1 MICQGKSIIITKG
14 DDFSW
19 AGSPPITFT
28 IDTSLDL
35 TGFSAIVKIGQLEYS
50 FDDISSK
57 KFTVNITHE
66 QSALLPIGS
75 IGGSLIV
82 KSPNDEIK
90 TFTTALP
97 FFVRENVSNNV
108 DLSGEDVIVYAIQDG
123 ENIININVDTDSVDL
138 SDYVTKETFVASN
151 AELTQ
156 KVDEETTK
164 REQADV
170 GLQADIDEIIQ
181 SKGVANGIATLGA
194 DGKVPSSQLPD
205 IGGTPALA
213 DLTDVSLNNVTEENI
228 LVFDNNSLK
237 WKNSDKLTSEIA
249 TRTSEDKALSD
260 KIDAFEAQKGVGGG
274 LATLDNLLKLSES
287 QVPDNL
293 LKNSATQAQSLALG
307 GTTSGNYS
315 VCYGFSAECAT
326 NGASFGY
333 SAKSANN
340 SVSIGYTAKAISANS
355 VAIGNNARTSASNYT
370 FAVAIGDN
378 AIVGGPSAVAVGG
391 GARATQGSV
400 AIGRGAISAGTFDCI
415 QIGYGS
421 NITASTAQFW
431 TFPMLNK
438 TTGHIPAGRLAE
450 TTITGTA
457 EPTTS
462 TVGAYVGQLYVNSTD
477 ETVYICTKIDG
488 STYSWKKLL

>member
-1 MICQGKSIIITKG
+1 MTCQGKSIIITKG

-28 IDTSLDL
+28 IDTTLDL
-35 TGFSAIVKIGQLEYS
+35 TGFSATVKIGQLEYT
-50 FDDISSK
+50 FDDISTK
-57 KFTVNITHE
+57 MFTINITHE

-123 ENIININVDTDSVDL
+123 ENIINITVDTDSVDL
-138 SDYVTKETFVASN
+138 SDYVKIETFVASN

-156 KVDEETTK
+156 KITDESAE
-164 REQADV
+164 REASDNEIKSDV
-170 GLQADIDEIIQ
+170 EDIVQ
-181 SKGVANGIATLGA
+181 SKGIANGIATLGA
-194 DGKVPSSQLPD
+194 DGKVPSSQLP
-205 IGGTPALA
+205 TPALA

-228 LVFDNNSLK
+228 LVFDNTSLK

-249 TRTSEDKALSD
+249 TRASEDKALSD
-260 KIDAFEAQKGVGGG
+260 KLDAFEAQKGVGGG

-293 LKNSATQAQSLALG
+293 LKNSAPQAQSLSLG

-326 NGASFGY
+326 NGVALGY

-340 SVSIGYTAKAISANS
+340 SVSIGYTAQAISANS
-355 VAIGNNARTSASNYT
+355 VVIGNNARISAGNCTLS
-370 FAVAIGDN
+370 VAIGDN
-378 AIVGGPSAVAVGG
+378 AIASGPSAVAVGG

-400 AIGRGAISAGTFDCI
+400 AIGRGAAASGVFDCM
-415 QIGYGS
+415 QFGYGT
-421 NITASTAQFW
+421 NPNANTAQFW

-438 TTGHIPAGRLAE
+438 STGHIPAGRLAE

-462 TVGAYVGQLYVNSTD
+462 MVGAYVGQLYVNTTD

-488 STYSWKKLL
+488 SSYSWKKLL